1 MRVLLGRRV
10 CACGCPVSLRSLLLL
25 QMQGERNQALD
36 RVNLLDMELTAVRG
50 NTAGLQ
56 MALQK
61 EQQHGADMEAAV
73 AAKDKVGGGL
83 PGLPSSVQ
91 GPFVWGAVRCLYM
104 VAVPTG
110 AASACSLWSSRW
122 THSICACCWF
132 LHVRP
137 ACCCLA
143 ACCCRRFPRRTL
155 PTWRASTMS
164 CAASWRRPW
173 SS

>member
-1 MRVLLGRRV
+1 MHVLGRRV

-73 AAKDKVGGGL
+73 AAKDKVGGG
-83 PGLPSSVQ
+83 
-91 GPFVWGAVRCLYM
+91 C
-104 VAVPTG
+104 
-110 AASACSLWSSRW
+110 
-122 THSICACCWF
+122 
-132 LHVRP
+132 P
-137 ACCCLA
+137 ACRLLCKALLSGVPSN
-143 ACCCRRFPRRTL
+143 ACI
-155 PTWRASTMS
+155 
-164 CAASWRRPW
+164 
-173 SS
+173 